1 VGSLNRPV
9 PEKHLYKV
17 MEAAALLSMSRSA
30 VYEQMRAGR
39 LKFVKQGASTLI
51 PRVAITAYVELLMIE
66 SGVAYDQA
74 S

>member
-1 VGSLNRPV
+1 VGSLNRAT

-17 MEAAALLSMSRSA
+17 TEAAALLSMSRSA

-51 PRVAITAYVELLMIE
+51 PRVAITAYVELLMSE
-66 SGVAYDQA
+66 SRASYDQA

>member
-1 VGSLNRPV
+1 MGALNGV
-9 PEKHLYKV
+9 PERHLYRV
-17 MEAAALLSMSRSA
+17 TEAAKLLSMSRSV

-51 PRVAITAYVELLMIE
+51 PHAAIKAYVRLLMSE
-66 SGVAYDQA
+66 AGVSYDQA

>member
-1 VGSLNRPV
+1 MGSLNHPV
-9 PEKHLYKV
+9 PEKQLYKV
-17 MEAAALLSMSRSA
+17 TEAAALLSMSRSA

-51 PRVAITAYVELLMIE
+51 PRVAIAAYVELLMTE
-66 SGVAYDQA
+66 SGATYDQA

>member
-1 VGSLNRPV
+1 VGSLNRAI

-51 PRVAITAYVELLMIE
+51 PRVAITAYVELLMSE
-66 SGVAYDQA
+66 SGVGYDQA